1 MVFPNFSSQARG
13 SATVATAARA
23 VTLSAGDMLLVDP
36 REQPATVA
44 QHGLDGGAL
53 GATLMVQNLA
63 LEAALAK

>member
-1 MVFPNFSSQARG
+1 
-13 SATVATAARA
+13 VATAARA